1 MKLKRVEVECFR
13 GLVKSKFELDDLTVF
28 SGEMGVGKTSKL
40 LAILYC
46 LTGSAPQ
53 GMNLDDMINIDS
65 DHMWVKIEGEHN
77 GQKFIFERSKRT
89 GRPSS
94 FKINIDNLPK
104 VNENIFIDGRDI
116 FRFFLGAPTEKALK
130 IDTLLGLSK
139 FSQVSSEINTNHIER
154 RINDLKNRLEEI
166 AQLTILTE
174 KIRITQSEL
183 KQVEEEISIVSN
195 NLYENSEKYSI
206 AEYVKI
212 KADEH
217 YKKNIEIQSKKRL
230 ITSIEE
236 QIQSINVD
244 SNRVEETVN
253 ELNSKHSASQK
264 RVAFLE
270 AVMQILEIDERK
282 INDVSTCPICGA
294 LISPDALDRFR
305 HYDEEY
311 RILIGEITEVEVEI
325 ASKRESFE
333 EAVRNKEK
341 KEILTNQLNKLKLEL
356 SNVTLEVIQQEDVKN
371 AEDLL
376 NKRNKLKQRALELE
390 IRRNSLKDNLETYR
404 SLHGSLQQITVEEVN
419 IRITNLEKLMI
430 RLSRIKSALVESI
443 NEIRTN
449 QISNLKSSFK
459 ETFKKIYPYDRLTG
473 VDFENVLVR
482 GKEIIQVKGELGD
495 KWIHPHQMSTGE
507 NVAISFALLFAV
519 NQLDNTPIFLLD
531 EPEEGLD
538 ENGIK
543 GLVDILKQLKN
554 STQLLIATR
563 SSMLEN
569 SLTS

>member
-543 GLVDILKQLKN
+543 GLVDILKQLKK

>member
-195 NLYENSEKYSI
+195 NLHENSEKYSI